1 MTTRMNVRVLAVFGI
16 VALPLLVVAA
26 YLTMGAGR
34 SELREAGGRRLAQM
48 AELLSSST
56 DVFVHRRVIF
66 SNVLARVPTVREAA
80 SDASQVPF
88 NEPQTQSLDKAWQAG
103 PDIPA
108 TVEGVL
114 TNGAARF
121 LSDVTRQ
128 DLIYREVLLTDRYG
142 RLTAASGR
150 TTDYFQADED
160 WWKEAYGDGVHGH
173 VFVTGA
179 VYDESAQSHAI
190 QIAVPVMNAAET
202 AVVGVLKVIADIREL
217 SAIVTGARIGETGDA
232 RLVRPD
238 GSLVLRSTSAGGA
251 GETFF
256 AAETL
261 RRELATRDQGQG
273 PLFQLS
279 FAAPT
284 NSGETRLVGVAPS
297 QLGSSY
303 PNVGWLVVV
312 SQDERE
318 IFGPVDAQTQWL
330 LLMLAVAALT
340 MSVLALIFSSW
351 LAAPP
356 VPEYSHLST
365 HPAVTRIDDAT
376 ERPA

>member
-1 MTTRMNVRVLAVFGI
+1 MT
-16 VALPLLVVAA
+16 P
-26 YLTMGAGR
+26 
-34 SELREAGGRRLAQM
+34 
-48 AELLSSST
+48 
-56 DVFVHRRVIF
+56 
-66 SNVLARVPTVREAA
+66 
-80 SDASQVPF
+80 
-88 NEPQTQSLDKAWQAG
+88 SL
-103 PDIPA
+103 
-108 TVEGVL
+108 L

-261 RRELATRDQGQG
+261 RRELATRDQ
-273 PLFQLS
+273 
-279 FAAPT
+279 
-284 NSGETRLVGVAPS
+284 
-297 QLGSSY
+297 
-303 PNVGWLVVV
+303 
-312 SQDERE
+312 ERE

-340 MSVLALIFSSW
+340 MCVLALIFSSW